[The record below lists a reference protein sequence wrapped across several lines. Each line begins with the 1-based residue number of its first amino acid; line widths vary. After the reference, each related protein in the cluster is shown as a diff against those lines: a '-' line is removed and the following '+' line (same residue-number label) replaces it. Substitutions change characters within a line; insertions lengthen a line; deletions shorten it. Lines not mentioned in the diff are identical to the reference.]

1 MPPDPSMG
9 AIAVIDA
16 GRQARIFR
24 RMPRITTTLLLSLL
38 VLLAPPTLMASDEE
52 SLAASAARTLQ
63 AGYVVR
69 WGGVEIGRFDTEL
82 RRAGAEY
89 HLGYHARTSGPL
101 GWVVDFSS
109 TGWSAGRFDAAGVAP
124 RHFRGQSRWR
134 DGEGFWRVSFGADGQ
149 VTELE
154 LDDATRADREPVPE
168 PMQQGPDPLTLMLQA
183 MLEASAGERV
193 EGRSFDGR
201 RAMHYELTCAAEP
214 SAVQPVALG
223 AETYQALLCEADG
236 ALLAGRSK
244 RWSERAEE
252 QGRERSPVRIWLVPA
267 VGGLPHWPVRI
278 EADSRYGT
286 VSVELAQFTHPA
298 T

>member
-1 MPPDPSMG
+1 V
-9 AIAVIDA
+9 AAIDA
-16 GRQARIFR
+16 GRPARIFR
-24 RMPRITTTLLLSLL
+24 RMPRISMTLLLSLL
-38 VLLAPPTLMASDEE
+38 VLLAPPTSLASDEE
-52 SLAASAARTLQ
+52 SLATSAARTLQ

-69 WGGVEIGRFDTEL
+69 WGGIEIGRFDTEL
-82 RRAGAEY
+82 RRTGAEY

-109 TGWSAGRFDAAGVAP
+109 TGWSAGRLDADTAAP

-134 DGEGFWRVSFGADGQ
+134 DGEGFWRVSFGADGR

-154 LDDATRADREPVPE
+154 LDDATRADREPVPDAI
-168 PMQQGPDPLTLMLQA
+168 QQGPDPLALMLQA

-201 RAMHYELTCAAEP
+201 RAMRYELACAAEP
-214 SAVQPVALG
+214 SPVQPVALG

-244 RWSERAEE
+244 RWSDRAEQ

-286 VSVELAQFTHPA
+286 VSVELTQFLDPA

>member
-1 MPPDPSMG
+1 
-9 AIAVIDA
+9 
-16 GRQARIFR
+16 
-24 RMPRITTTLLLSLL
+24 MPRISMTLFLSLL
-38 VLLAPPTLMASDEE
+38 VLLAPPTSLASDEE
-52 SLAASAARTLQ
+52 SLATSAARTLQ

-69 WGGVEIGRFDTEL
+69 WGGIEIGRFDTEL
-82 RRAGAEY
+82 RRTGAEY

-109 TGWSAGRFDAAGVAP
+109 TGWSAGRLDADTAAP

-134 DGEGFWRVSFGADGQ
+134 DGEGFWRVSFGADGR

-154 LDDATRADREPVPE
+154 LDEATRADREPVPDAI
-168 PMQQGPDPLTLMLQA
+168 QQGPDPLALMLQA

-201 RAMHYELTCAAEP
+201 RAMRYELACATEP
-214 SAVQPVALG
+214 SPVQPVALG

-244 RWSERAEE
+244 RWSDRAEQ

-286 VSVELAQFTHPA
+286 VSVELTQFLDPA

>member
-1 MPPDPSMG
+1 V
-9 AIAVIDA
+9 AAIDA
-16 GRQARIFR
+16 GRPARIFR
-24 RMPRITTTLLLSLL
+24 RMPRISMTLLLSLL
-38 VLLAPPTLMASDEE
+38 VLLAPPTSMASDEE
-52 SLAASAARTLQ
+52 SLATSPARTLQ

-69 WGGVEIGRFDTEL
+69 WGGIEIGRFDTEL
-82 RRAGAEY
+82 RRTGAEY

-109 TGWSAGRFDAAGVAP
+109 TGWSAGRLDADTAAP

-134 DGEGFWRVSFGADGQ
+134 DGEGFWRVSFGADGR

-154 LDDATRADREPVPE
+154 LDDATRADREPVPDAI
-168 PMQQGPDPLTLMLQA
+168 QQGPDPLALMLQA

-201 RAMHYELTCAAEP
+201 RAMRYELACAAEP
-214 SAVQPVALG
+214 SPVQPVALG

-244 RWSERAEE
+244 RWSDRAEQ

-286 VSVELAQFTHPA
+286 VSVELTQFLDPA